1 MEISALQQIVRD
13 RYFKTD
19 SERGIYHTALWFHEE
34 VGELSSAIASGDQQ
48 NAKEEF
54 ADVLMW
60 LLTLANLMQVDMEE
74 VVTEYLAN
82 SRKLSSKWEKKI
94 LGSADEYIDVK
105 SNLKNHA
112 RPTCWYKSCYDRENM
127 KCEQQV

>member
-1 MEISALQQIVRD
+1 MEMSALQQIVKD

-34 VGELSSAIASGDQQ
+34 VGELSSAIASGDKQ

-60 LLTLANLMQVDMEE
+60 LMTLANLMEVDMEDA
-74 VVTEYLAN
+74 VAAYLSN
-82 SRKLSSKWEKKI
+82 PRKL
-94 LGSADEYIDVK
+94 
-105 SNLKNHA
+105 
-112 RPTCWYKSCYDRENM
+112 PTK
-127 KCEQQV
+127 

>member
-1 MEISALQQIVRD
+1 MEISALQQLVKD

-34 VGELSSAIASGDQQ
+34 VGELSSAIASGDKE

-60 LLTLANLMQVDMEE
+60 LLTLANIMEIDMEDAIAA
-74 VVTEYLAN
+74 YLKDQ
-82 SRKLSSKWEKKI
+82 RKMPSK
-94 LGSADEYIDVK
+94 
-105 SNLKNHA
+105 
-112 RPTCWYKSCYDRENM
+112 
-127 KCEQQV
+127 

>member
-1 MEISALQQIVRD
+1 MEISALQKIVRD

-34 VGELSSAIASGDQQ
+34 VGELSSAIASGDKE

-60 LLTLANLMQVDMEE
+60 LLTLANIMEINME
-74 VVTEYLAN
+74 DAIAAYLN
-82 SRKLSSKWEKKI
+82 DPRKMPSK
-94 LGSADEYIDVK
+94 
-105 SNLKNHA
+105 
-112 RPTCWYKSCYDRENM
+112 
-127 KCEQQV
+127 

>member
-34 VGELSSAIASGDQQ
+34 VGELSSAIAGGDKQ

-60 LLTLANLMQVDMEE
+60 LLTLANIMEVNMEE
-74 VVTEYLAN
+74 AVAEYLIN
-82 SRKLSSKWEKKI
+82 PRKLPSK
-94 LGSADEYIDVK
+94 
-105 SNLKNHA
+105 
-112 RPTCWYKSCYDRENM
+112 
-127 KCEQQV
+127 

>member
-1 MEISALQQIVRD
+1 MNYTAEAEIIKQQQNNSMEISALQQLVRE

-34 VGELSSAIASGDQQ
+34 VGELSSAIANNDKE

-60 LLTLANLMQVDMEE
+60 LLTLANLMEVNLEE
-74 VVTEYLAN
+74 SVKEYLAN
-82 SRKLSSKWEKKI
+82 PRKFPSK
-94 LGSADEYIDVK
+94 
-105 SNLKNHA
+105 
-112 RPTCWYKSCYDRENM
+112 
-127 KCEQQV
+127 